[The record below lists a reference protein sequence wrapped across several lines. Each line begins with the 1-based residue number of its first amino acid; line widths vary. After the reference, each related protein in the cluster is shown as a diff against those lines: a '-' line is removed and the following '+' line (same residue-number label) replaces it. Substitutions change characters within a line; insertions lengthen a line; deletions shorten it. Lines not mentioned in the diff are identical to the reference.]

1 MKKIKLYLAAL
12 TFGLLAN
19 SCGDF
24 GDINEDPN
32 NPSLPNTGYMFTYA
46 CFYVPN
52 FVMVG
57 TYNPW
62 NQMFPAYI
70 AEPTN
75 LQYGTFSVGPSFA
88 TSNYYLYMIKS
99 LETIIKLN
107 TDEETKDQ
115 SYVLA
120 FGSNRNQI
128 AVARTLRAFGYMHL
142 TDILGMIPYSEAMK
156 GDSDEN
162 FTPAFDTQESIY
174 EDLDRELTEA
184 YEQFDTGGKLGDSEI
199 LYKGDI
205 AKWKK
210 LNASVRMMLAIKLS
224 DVAPETGKQR
234 FAAAYNQDHGITNIS
249 DDLKYYYVKE
259 EDNENI
265 LYSNIIRKGREDFSP
280 CSTIID
286 KLKEFN
292 DPRLKEYAVPNPN
305 ANGEYFGMPL
315 GIDATELNKY
325 TDTRCAFHPQ
335 FYEQDTPFIVISAAR
350 MLLIQAEAAV
360 RGWINADAE
369 QLYRAGI
376 QASFDEFGI
385 TESVDTYLNQPGVKL
400 EGDTAAKIEAIGI
413 QRWLNGFM
421 QDGIEAWSDWRRLDV
436 PKLHVGDAT
445 KLIIDHVPYRL
456 EYAVADYDYNKE
468 NFQKVLSEQGENTR
482 STRVWWDVADNE
494 K

>member
-1 MKKIKLYLAAL
+1 MKKIKLYFTAL
-12 TFGLLAN
+12 VFGLLAN

-24 GDINEDPN
+24 GDINQDPN
-32 NPSLPNTGYMFTYA
+32 NPSLPNTGYIFTYS
-46 CFYVPN
+46 CRYVPN

-88 TSNYYLYMIKS
+88 TSSYYLYVIKS
-99 LETIIKLN
+99 MEKIISLN
-107 TDEETKDQ
+107 ADEATRNEA
-115 SYVLA
+115 YVVG
-120 FGSNRNQI
+120 FGNNQNQI
-128 AVARTLRAFGYMHL
+128 AVARTLRAFCYMHL
-142 TDILGMIPYSEAMK
+142 TDILGMIPYSQAIK
-156 GDSDEN
+156 GDSEEN

-174 EDLDRELTEA
+174 EDLDKELTEA
-184 YEQFDTGGKLGDSEI
+184 YNQFDTSGKLSDSDI
-199 LYKGDI
+199 LYKGNVS
-205 AKWKK
+205 KWKK
-210 LNASVRMMLAIKLS
+210 LNASIRMLLAIKLS
-224 DVAPETGKQR
+224 DVAPEVGKQR
-234 FAAAYNQDHGITNIS
+234 FAAAYNQDHGITDIA

-265 LYSNIIRKGREDFSP
+265 LYNNIIRKGREDFSP

-286 KLKEFN
+286 QLKEFN

-315 GIDATELNKY
+315 GIDATELNNH
-325 TDTRCAFHPQ
+325 TDTRCAFNPQ

-350 MLLIQAEAAV
+350 VLLVQAEAAV
-360 RGWINADAE
+360 RGWITADAA
-369 QLYRAGI
+369 QLYKAGI

-385 TESVDTYLNQPGVKL
+385 QESVDNYMDQPGVRL
-400 EGDTAAKIEAIGI
+400 TGSDIDKIKAIGM

-436 PKLHVGDAT
+436 PVLHVGDAT

-456 EYAVADYDYNKE
+456 EYAVADYDYNKA
-468 NFQKVLSEQGENTR
+468 NFEKVLATQGENRR
-482 STRVWWDVADNE
+482 STRVWWDVADNQ

>member
-1 MKKIKLYLAAL
+1 MKKIRLYLATLA
-12 TFGLLAN
+12 FSLLAS

-32 NPSLPNTGYMFTYA
+32 NPSLPNTAYMFTYA
-46 CFYVPN
+46 CRYVRY

-88 TSNYYLYMIKS
+88 TSNYYLYFIKS
-99 LETIIKLN
+99 METIIKLN
-107 TDEETKDQ
+107 TDEETKNQ
-115 SYVLA
+115 SYVIT
-120 FGSNRNQI
+120 FGSNQNQI
-128 AVARTLRAFGYMHL
+128 AAARTLRAFCYMHL
-142 TDILGMIPYSEAMK
+142 TDILGMIPYSEAIK
-156 GDSDEN
+156 GDDDNN

-174 EDLDRELTEA
+174 EDLNKELTEA
-184 YEQFDTGGKLGDSEI
+184 YDQFDTAGKLASSEI
-199 LYKGDI
+199 LYDGNI
-205 AKWKK
+205 SKWKK
-210 LNASVRMMLAIKLS
+210 LNSSIRMMLAIKLS
-224 DVAPETGKQR
+224 DVAPEIGKQR
-234 FAAAYNQDHGITNIS
+234 FAAAYNQDHGITDIA
-249 DDLKYYYVKE
+249 DDLKYTYVKE
-259 EDNENI
+259 EDNENM
-265 LYSNIIRKGREDFSP
+265 LYANIVRSGREDFSP
-280 CSTIID
+280 CSTIVD
-286 KLKEFN
+286 QLKKFN

-305 ANGEYFGMPL
+305 AKGEYYGMPL

-325 TDTRCAFHPQ
+325 TNTRCAFHPQ

-360 RGWINADAE
+360 RGWINADEE
-369 QLYRAGI
+369 QLYKAGI

-385 TESVDTYLNQPGVKL
+385 TEDVDTYISQSGVKL
-400 EGDTAAKIEAIGI
+400 EGSLDDKITAIGM

-445 KLIIDHVPYRL
+445 KLIIDHVPYRM
-456 EYAVADYDYNKE
+456 EYAVADYDYNRE
-468 NFQKVLSEQGENTR
+468 NFQKVITEQGENTR
-482 STRVWWDVADNE
+482 STRVWWDIADNE